1 MAALEPPDSF
11 YLNAAIGWLGLQ
23 NCAEARLELERISAA
38 NREQPDVL
46 EVDWVIH
53 AEGREWAEGLRVARL
68 LVQKA
73 PKRATGWLHQSY
85 ALRRT
90 PEGGLEAAWDALLP
104 AVAKF
109 PKEAT
114 IPYNL
119 ACYACQLG
127 RMDEAK
133 AWFDRAIHVG
143 GKKSIKVMALAD
155 HDLEPLWPDILK
167 L

>member
-23 NCAEARLELERISAA
+23 NRVEARLELERISAGK
-38 NREQPDVL
+38 REHPDVL

-53 AEGREWAEGLRVARL
+53 AEAREWSEGLRVARL
-68 LVQKA
+68 LVKKA

-85 ALRRT
+85 ALRRAS
-90 PEGGLEAAWDALLP
+90 EGGLKAAWDALLP

-143 GKKSIKVMALAD
+143 GKKSIKEMALAD
-155 HDLEPLWPDILK
+155 ADLEPLWPDILK

>member
-11 YLNAAIGWLGLQ
+11 FLNAAIGWLGLQ
-23 NCAEARLELERISAA
+23 NRVEARRELEQISPR
-38 NREQPDVL
+38 NREHPDVL
-46 EVDWVIH
+46 EVAWVIC

-68 LVQKA
+68 LVEKA

-85 ALRRT
+85 ALRRAAA
-90 PEGGLEAAWDALLP
+90 GGLEAAWDALLP

-127 RMDEAK
+127 RIDEAK
-133 AWFDRAIHVG
+133 AWFDQAIHVG
-143 GKKSIKVMALAD
+143 GKKSIKEMALAD
-155 HDLEPLWPDILK
+155 QDLEPLWPDILK